1 MKEKKH
7 IKYLLIAL
15 VISISITVLCE
26 VFFNRKVLTKNEFY
40 QADIIETNGIKKD
53 GSWYETTSDE
63 AYVIVKLKDTYI
75 NKLYYKYKTENDFNW
90 ESEIEEEIIG
100 HNATPLINKV
110 TRKIDRTTDSLELK
124 INFNKKDVKFK
135 DISIDNQ
142 IYINWSRVVVVFAT
156 LMGLAIIIRY
166 RKYFLEHLDKAF
178 LFIALLSG
186 IIMINITPKTV
197 YYSWDDQIHFRR
209 ANTFLSSETATVPS
223 TMTTVINKNTRQSGY
238 FQTQEEQQ
246 AYYDTL
252 NKMQKEDGWEEYDV
266 NNYSAKYNNIVYLP
280 FQIGFRISE
289 ILNLNYTTSV
299 VLAKLLNFICYTL
312 LMFFAI
318 KVSTKLKRVVF
329 VISVFASNIFLA
341 SQFSYDPTIIGSMI
355 LATSL
360 FFRMLEDKKLNKKY
374 LFTFIACVIWAS
386 LPKAIYSPMLLL
398 LLFIPN
404 KKFDNKK
411 QAILFKSITIIILL
425 LLLSTFVLPALSG
438 SLSGDPRGGDT
449 SVNGQLKFILSNP
462 INYAKIVIKY
472 LLNSGPELVLGEW
485 TIICLAYMNIN
496 VEMIN
501 SLIYIVNLILLMYC
515 LFKENISKDIINN
528 KLKTVFAIIYGGIM
542 LLIITALYLSFT
554 PVGSNSIEGVQVR
567 YFIPMLLLG
576 LLILIPTSKKII
588 KEEKNTNTWILIIP
602 FISIMLTNF
611 FIVYNGIGI

>member
-40 QADIIETNGIKKD
+40 QADIIETNDIKKD

-329 VISVFASNIFLA
+329 VISLFASNIFLA

-588 KEEKNTNTWILIIP
+588 KEEKNNNTWILIIP